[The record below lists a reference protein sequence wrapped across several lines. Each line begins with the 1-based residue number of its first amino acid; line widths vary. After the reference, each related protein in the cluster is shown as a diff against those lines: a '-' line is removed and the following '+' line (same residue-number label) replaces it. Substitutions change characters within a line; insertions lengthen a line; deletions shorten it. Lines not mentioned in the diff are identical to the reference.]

1 MMDDLK
7 SAVLPR
13 AYDFLTETYADTSEE
28 KLLNIW
34 KDRFAEYFSNIVP
47 QVAEYRF
54 RIYDPKDPPKSLII
68 LTHDGRIMEFRVTKY
83 GSAELKT
90 LN

>member
-1 MMDDLK
+1 MMDDVK

-13 AYDFLTETYADTSEE
+13 AYDFLTETYAGTSKE
-28 KLLNIW
+28 KLLKIW
-34 KDRFAEYFSNIVP
+34 KDRLAEYFPNIVP
-47 QVAEYRF
+47 QVEEYRF

-68 LTHDGRIMEFRVTKY
+68 LTNDGRIMEFRITKY

>member
-1 MMDDLK
+1 MMDDVKK
-7 SAVLPR
+7 SVLPR
-13 AYDFLTETYADTSEE
+13 AYDFLTKTYTDTSEE
-28 KLLNIW
+28 KLLKIW
-34 KDRFAEYFSNIVP
+34 KDRFAEYFPNIVP
-47 QVAEYRF
+47 QVEEYRF

-68 LTHDGRIMEFRVTKY
+68 LTHDGRIMEFRITKY